1 MPTSRPP
8 SILILTASVGAGHIR
23 AAEAV
28 ELALKQ
34 LAPDATI
41 RNVDLMTCAT
51 APFRRMYSKWYLD
64 LVSKAPHLLGYFYDL
79 TDRAPSAK
87 DPRDK
92 FRLMFERANLTK
104 LTPILEGEGSG
115 GGGWDIVVNTHFL
128 PAEIIAR
135 LRRKKKWI
143 TRSVPLPSGSAEGSA
158 ASRGSLPR
166 TPAREPVP
174 QFTVVTDFDA
184 HGLWANWGGDP
195 TDHYFV
201 ATEEA
206 AISLERWNVPRDI
219 ITITG
224 IPIHPVFAAPKS
236 PKAARE
242 KHALSTD
249 RPVILLLA
257 GGFGVGPIEQLFE
270 AALKVDTPIHLAVVC
285 GKNEALKKRLQSLSP
300 NLKSEISNLKSHR
313 TTILGF
319 TKDMDE
325 LMAAADIVVS
335 KPGGLTTSEILAR
348 GAAMAIVNPIPGQES
363 RNSDYLLE
371 NGAAIKINSAAVLPH
386 KLNQLLAHPAKLAAL
401 RANAK
406 SLGHPAAA
414 FDVAKAVLTA
424 C

>member
-1 MPTSRPP
+1 
-8 SILILTASVGAGHIR
+8 
-23 AAEAV
+23 
-28 ELALKQ
+28 
-34 LAPDATI
+34 
-41 RNVDLMTCAT
+41 
-51 APFRRMYSKWYLD
+51 
-64 LVSKAPHLLGYFYDL
+64 
-79 TDRAPSAK
+79 
-87 DPRDK
+87 
-92 FRLMFERANLTK
+92 
-104 LTPILEGEGSG
+104 
-115 GGGWDIVVNTHFL
+115 VVNTHFL

-143 TRSVPLPSGSAEGSA
+143 ARPVPLPSGSAEGSA
-158 ASRGSLPR
+158 GARAASRVQA
-166 TPAREPVP
+166 TQPVP

-184 HGLWANWGGDP
+184 HGLWANDP

-206 AISLERWNVPRDI
+206 ALSLARWKVDPKTV
-219 ITITG
+219 TITG
-224 IPIHPVFAAPKS
+224 IPIHPVFAQPKTAKS
-236 PKAARE
+236 ARE
-242 KHALSTD
+242 KHNLSTD

-270 AALKVDTPIHLAVVC
+270 AALKVEKPGGVHLVAVC
-285 GKNEALKKRLQSLSP
+285 GKNESLKKTLSRIKP
-300 NLKSEISNLKSHR
+300 PPTH
-313 TTILGF
+313 TATVLGF

-386 KLNQLLAHPAKLAAL
+386 KLNQLLANPAKLAAL

-406 SLGHPAAA
+406 SLGHPRAA
-414 FDVAKAVLTA
+414 FDVAEAVLAA
-424 C
+424 CRV